1 MEMRYFIKQRPFLRR
16 QPALSWHSS
25 VRAVP
30 GAWRVS
36 LLLLLINAG
45 VGAFSPLPARA
56 DEGNS
61 IIPFLLPN
69 RPRFVIPESKP
80 SVIPEANPATS
91 PPAGSEVTP
100 EAAPKRS
107 SSKDKKR
114 KSSKSPESSPSVAN
128 SAPASAESA
137 PQEPAPTTPAPAA
150 PTSAEANSAVPA
162 SAEPT
167 STEVGSA
174 APISTGTGKRYVLQ
188 GKTEVIDFKL
198 SEYDAYKKGMAALDR
213 RSYADAEI
221 QFRAGAAKLGEGYE
235 KYRAECN
242 FFEAKCLMMTGRA
255 DQAVSLLKA
264 AIALFDQHD
273 PRNPY
278 KLAAEKQVGD
288 LISGRARMDT
298 AMLQGRTNMQRARLS
313 VDENITLYARLASD
327 ASDPVLLR
335 ADKEAIKTTIHDCF
349 AEMTCLETAEI
360 GSNVYTAM
368 GKWQPLLVKGEPAA
382 IEFGAKPPVINVK
395 VNGQLKEIS
404 VNLPMVNGL
413 RRILLATDNERV
425 AAIDVDNNDTW
436 LLLMDTAPDGTVGRF
451 RWALLRHQKQKSA
464 TWGVSRNKGLLQKP
478 TGNAWGVRPPESNNY
493 GGRNNTTNNYSPFR
507 NSRNKF

>member
-1 MEMRYFIKQRPFLRR
+1 M
-16 QPALSWHSS
+16 
-25 VRAVP
+25 
-30 GAWRVS
+30 
-36 LLLLLINAG
+36 LLINAG
-45 VGAFSPLPARA
+45 MGAFSPLPARA

-80 SVIPEANPATS
+80 SVIPETNPEGKPETN

-100 EAAPKRS
+100 DAAPRRS
-107 SSKDKKR
+107 SSKANR
-114 KSSKSPESSPSVAN
+114 RRSSKLPESSPSVAN

-137 PQEPAPTTPAPAA
+137 PQEPAPTTPAPTATTSATSTSAA
-150 PTSAEANSAVPA
+150 PPSDTF
-162 SAEPT
+162 T
-167 STEVGSA
+167 SA
-174 APISTGTGKRYVLQ
+174 APISTSSGKRYVLQ

-198 SEYDAYKKGMAALDR
+198 SEFDAYKQGMAALDR
-213 RSYADAEI
+213 RNYADAQI
-221 QFRAGAAKLGEGYE
+221 QFRAGAAKLGDGYE

-242 FFEAKCLMMTGRA
+242 FFEAKCLMMTGKI

-264 AIALFDQHD
+264 AIALFGQHD
-273 PRNPY
+273 PLNPY

-288 LISGRARMDT
+288 LISGRARMDNS
-298 AMLQGRTNMQRARLS
+298 MLQGRTNMQRARVS
-313 VDENITLYARLASD
+313 VDQNITLYSRLAVD
-327 ASDPVLLR
+327 DSDPVLLR
-335 ADKEAIKTTIHDCF
+335 ADREATKTTIHDCF

-360 GSNVYTAM
+360 GSNVYSAM

-395 VNGQLKEIS
+395 VNGQLKEVT

-413 RRILLATDNERV
+413 RRILLATDNEKV

-464 TWGVSRNKGLLQKP
+464 TWGVSRNKGLLQRP
-478 TGNAWGVRPPESNNY
+478 TGDAWGARPPGNIGNAVRGQGNNI
-493 GGRNNTTNNYSPFR
+493 NLYSPFK